1 MVDGKKEFFFLDLNQ
16 EAILSKKKVPIPFT
30 AGRQVTRAEHHTPR

>member
-1 MVDGKKEFFFLDLNQ
+1 MVDGENFFFLDLNQ

-30 AGRQVTRAEHHTPR
+30 AGRQGTRAEHHIPR